1 MKIDEH
7 INRSE
12 RIERSA
18 SKFSR
23 DDDYE
28 MFVEACML
36 SGTHLL
42 NAVLHQSGVTPDH
55 HDLLHSDKPPLAA
68 PVPAEIAQMMRG
80 LKQIEDLRTGYLRGN
95 KPWQASDGDL
105 CGRNMA
111 NIRATADRLLKT
123 EVKSWHPLR

>member
-1 MKIDEH
+1 MKIDQH

-36 SGTHLL
+36 AGTHLL
-42 NAVLHQSGVTPDH
+42 NAALHHSGVTPDH

-68 PVPAEIAQMMRG
+68 AVSAEIAQMMRA
-80 LKQIEDLRTGYLRGN
+80 LKQIEDLRSGYLRGN
-95 KPWQASDGDL
+95 KPWQPSDGDM
-105 CGRNMA
+105 CSRNMA
-111 NIRATADRLLKT
+111 SIRATADRLLKA
-123 EVKSWHPLR
+123 EVKS